1 MVRFGILALALSAAA
16 FAQQGGTFETSAPT
30 QVVPAVR
37 PIVTTPTL
45 TLSNGFSPAT
55 VNMPQ
60 TLVSE
65 QPQQMVT
72 GMPQSE
78 EYVPSNATAAATEP
92 SAPDFNFGSVSEG
105 SAYELGG
112 GVSLAD
118 IAKRFNR
125 MKVQAHKIYTN
136 EDIDRMND
144 EAPSNGIISATFA
157 NGQPIVAQNQ
167 GGFSPLSGIANMP
180 DSGEVNEGDQ
190 LANGQE
196 QNPMNEGQANA
207 TASNADQGQ
216 QPGQGATMPSAEVQQ
231 PSNSNSSQQTMPTS
245 DQPHI

>member
-1 MVRFGILALALSAAA
+1 MVRFGVLALALSAAA

-72 GMPQSE
+72 GVPQSE
-78 EYVPSNATAAATEP
+78 EYVPANATSAAEP

-144 EAPSNGIISATFA
+144 EAPSNGIISARFA
-157 NGQPIVAQNQ
+157 NGQPIVAKNQ

-180 DSGEVNEGDQ
+180 DSGVVNDGDQ

-196 QNPMNEGQANA
+196 QNPMSEGQSNA

-216 QPGQGATMPSAEVQQ
+216 QPGQDATMPSAVQQ
-231 PSNSNSSQQTMPTS
+231 PSSSNSSQQTMPAS
-245 DQPHI
+245 DQPHM

>member
-1 MVRFGILALALSAAA
+1 MVRFGVLAFALTAAA
-16 FAQQGGTFETSAPT
+16 FAQQGGTFETAAPT
-30 QVVPAVR
+30 QVVPSIR
-37 PIVTTPTL
+37 PIITTPTL
-45 TLSNGFSPAT
+45 TLSNGFSPAS

-65 QPQQMVT
+65 QPQQMVS

-78 EYVPSNATAAATEP
+78 EYVPANATATAVEP
-92 SAPDFNFGSVSEG
+92 GAPDFNFGSASDG
-105 SAYELGG
+105 SVFDLGQ

-125 MKVQAHKIYTN
+125 GKVQMHKIYTN
-136 EDIDRMND
+136 EDIDRMNN

-157 NGQPIVAQNQ
+157 NGQPIVAKNQ

-180 DSGEVNEGDQ
+180 DVNSADEGTQ
-190 LANGQE
+190 LADGQE
-196 QNPMNEGQANA
+196 QNPMNDGQGNA

-216 QPGQGATMPSAEVQQ
+216 QPGQDATMPSAEAQQ
-231 PSNSNSSQQTMPTS
+231 PANRDSSQQTLPAS